1 MDVKKVA
8 ALAHLEI
15 SDDEANK
22 FAPQMEQ
29 IVAYIEKLNELNTD
43 DVEASIGGLT
53 EESEETDAI
62 REDTVGQSLGQEKAL
77 SEAPEGVE
85 GHFRVP
91 KVL

>member
-1 MDVKKVA
+1 M
-8 ALAHLEI
+8 AHLEI
-15 SDDEANK
+15 SDEEAAK

-29 IVAYIEKLNELNTD
+29 IVAYIEKLNELDTA

-53 EESEETDAI
+53 AESEKTDAN
-62 REDTVGQSLGQEKAL
+62 REDIPGGSLGQEKAL